1 MGRPARDRFFRIA
14 TWNIASNKNF
24 NAIASR
30 IAELN
35 IDICALQEVSFD
47 PIADL
52 QAMFG
57 HADRNAIEYD
67 WHFMPALTPEQLG
80 GGKFEYYGLGLLSRT
95 RLHRT
100 AAFQLDPKNIGPM
113 LNVENEPRILQIATP
128 KSEKS
133 ILIANTHL
141 AATADWSMSA
151 VRRSQVAN
159 IANILRPCAKSE
171 IVILCGDFNAAPA
184 SSDLAELREVLPY
197 IYSSEVATY
206 VKELSG
212 PPIDFFFCSAP
223 LEPDISVYPSSGLS
237 DHNIVVATFDGAL

>member
-1 MGRPARDRFFRIA
+1 
-14 TWNIASNKNF
+14 
-24 NAIASR
+24 
-30 IAELN
+30 
-35 IDICALQEVSFD
+35 
-47 PIADL
+47 
-52 QAMFG
+52 
-57 HADRNAIEYD
+57 
-67 WHFMPALTPEQLG
+67 
-80 GGKFEYYGLGLLSRT
+80 
-95 RLHRT
+95 
-100 AAFQLDPKNIGPM
+100 M

-151 VRRSQVAN
+151 VRRLQVTN

-237 DHNIVVATFDGAL
+237 DHNIVVATFDGALD